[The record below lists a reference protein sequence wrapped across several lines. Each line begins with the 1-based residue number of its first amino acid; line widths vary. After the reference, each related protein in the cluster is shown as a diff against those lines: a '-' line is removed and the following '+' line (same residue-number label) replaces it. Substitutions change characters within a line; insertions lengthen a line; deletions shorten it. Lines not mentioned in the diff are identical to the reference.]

1 MPALES
7 LVPTDLEVHPQ
18 MNRSRFET
26 CDAMRVEVLAF
37 IESRTGSRMTETK
50 VQKHDKIRDDPMDL
64 DSVVKGKGKNKFSG
78 SCYICGKVGHK
89 ATECWSRDRDSNKGS
104 GRNQSANVTFSGKG
118 KSVGQGTEGV
128 KGHPKG
134 QGKSKSKG
142 KGKWKSKGRK
152 GFQSGRPADSLE
164 FEEEPW
170 DETNDTEPEKW
181 WNSWTDGA
189 EPKRDGAPLGAFMVG
204 GTELER
210 NSFKTASGEIL
221 PDEGQLMWLCFLQD
235 GRKCWLRGHVTDV
248 HKPLIS
254 AGKVLGKDKV
264 AILHSSGGS
273 ILSWNSP
280 TGILISRA
288 VTKGTRQ
295 ARTDE
300 LIKLHK
306 ENNIYN
312 FYVKGFD
319 GNWQAQNFDTGA
331 AVSVLHRSCAE
342 PVQQLSGG
350 SRQAL
355 SAEVDPQL

>member
-1 MPALES
+1 
-7 LVPTDLEVHPQ
+7 
-18 MNRSRFET
+18 
-26 CDAMRVEVLAF
+26 
-37 IESRTGSRMTETK
+37 
-50 VQKHDKIRDDPMDL
+50 
-64 DSVVKGKGKNKFSG
+64 
-78 SCYICGKVGHK
+78 
-89 ATECWSRDRDSNKGS
+89 
-104 GRNQSANVTFSGKG
+104 
-118 KSVGQGTEGV
+118 
-128 KGHPKG
+128 
-134 QGKSKSKG
+134 
-142 KGKWKSKGRK
+142 
-152 GFQSGRPADSLE
+152 
-164 FEEEPW
+164 
-170 DETNDTEPEKW
+170 
-181 WNSWTDGA
+181 
-189 EPKRDGAPLGAFMVG
+189 MVG
-204 GTELER
+204 GTELEL

-221 PDEGQLMWLCFLQD
+221 PDEGQLMWPCFLQD

-288 VTKGTRQ
+288 MTKGPRQ

-300 LIKLHK
+300 LIKLYK

-331 AVSVLHRSCAE
+331 AESVLPRSYAE
-342 PVQQLSGG
+342 TVQQLSGG

-355 SAEVDPQL
+355 SAKVDSKL